1 MRQLV
6 SILGRFFCVFL
17 LLLAPAGA
25 LAKQKILV
33 IESYHQEYAWDK
45 SYIEGLESV
54 LGEHYQLTYFQMDTK
69 RLPVT
74 RHRSRG
80 ELAWQRYLDV
90 KPDLVILGDDNALKY
105 LGSRFAKTLVPV
117 VYLGINNNP
126 RRYHVHQRHNI
137 TGVLERPLIKRSISS
152 IKPLFPNDLNRMLIL
167 FDDGTTAKTVLQ
179 EMFGGDTQLRVS
191 GVDVELRLISRWD
204 TWQQAVITAKD
215 EGFDA
220 IAFGLYHTL
229 RDERNKYVDANE
241 VLKWSS
247 QHTLL
252 PPFGFWDFAV
262 GKDKTIGGLVLFG
275 YEQGRIAGELAH
287 TILTTDVE
295 PHTLGPKTA
304 EKGRYLFSRS
314 ELERHQMTLPR
325 KMANKANFVE

>member
-6 SILGRFFCVFL
+6 NVLGRLLCGFL
-17 LLLAPAGA
+17 LLVMPLEG
-25 LAKQKILV
+25 LSKQKILV
-33 IESYHQEYAWDK
+33 IESYHQEYSWDK

-54 LGEHYQLTYFQMDTK
+54 LGENYQLTYFEMDTK
-69 RLPVT
+69 RIPSS

-105 LGSRFAKTLVPV
+105 LGPRFAKTLLPV

-152 IKPLFPNDLNRMLIL
+152 IKPMFPEGLNRMLIL
-167 FDDGTTAKTVLQ
+167 FDDGTTAKTVL
-179 EMFGGDTQLRVS
+179 EEEFGGETQLSVS
-191 GVDVELRLISRWD
+191 GVKLDLRLISRWD
-204 TWQQAVITAKD
+204 EWQQAVSSAKQ
-215 EGFDA
+215 EGYDA

-229 RDERNKYVDANE
+229 RDSKNKYVEASE
-241 VLKWSS
+241 VIEWSS
-247 QHTLL
+247 QHTPV
-252 PPFGFWDFAV
+252 PPFGFWDFSV
-262 GKDKTIGGLVLFG
+262 GKNKTIGGLVLFG
-275 YEQGRIAGELAH
+275 FEQGRIAGELAH

-314 ELERHQMTLPR
+314 QLERHHLTLPR
-325 KMANKANFVE
+325 KMANKASFVE

>member
-1 MRQLV
+1 MRQIV
-6 SILGRFFCVFL
+6 SVLGRLICGFL
-17 LLLAPAGA
+17 LLLVPFEL
-25 LAKQKILV
+25 LAKQNILV
-33 IESYHQEYAWDK
+33 IESYHQGYPWDQ

-54 LGEHYQLTYFQMDTK
+54 LGEHYELSYFQMDTK

-90 KPDLVILGDDNALKY
+90 KPDLVILGDDNALRY
-105 LGSRFAKTLVPV
+105 LGPRFANTQVPV

-152 IKPLFPNDLNRMLIL
+152 IKPLFSKGLNRMLIL
-167 FDDGTTAKTVLQ
+167 FDDSITAKTVHQ
-179 EMFGGDTQLRVS
+179 EVFGKDMQLRVS
-191 GVDVELRLISRWD
+191 GVDVELRLVSRWD
-204 TWQQAVITAKD
+204 DWKQAVSSAK
-215 EGFDA
+215 EQGYDA

-229 RDERNKYVDANE
+229 RDSKNMNVESEDVIE
-241 VLKWSS
+241 WSS
-247 QHTLL
+247 QNTPV

-262 GKDKTIGGLVLFG
+262 GKNKTIGGLVMVG
-275 YEQGRIAGELAH
+275 YEQGKIAGEMAH
-287 TILTTDVE
+287 TILSTGVI

-314 ELERHQMTLPR
+314 QLKHYNINLPENIR
-325 KMANKANFVE
+325 AKAEFVE

>member
-152 IKPLFPNDLNRMLIL
+152 IKPLFPNGLNRMLIL

-247 QHTLL
+247 QHTPL

-314 ELERHQMTLPR
+314 ELERHQMSLPR